1 MNKYESSHEQVD
13 TELRQLVNKHDSQ
26 VTQLQLQYQ
35 QLHQQLSDTSEMVAD
50 NVEQISK
57 ILLILERM
65 TE

>member
-13 TELRQLVNKHDSQ
+13 TEIRQLVNKHDSQ

-35 QLHQQLSDTSEMVAD
+35 QLHQQLSDLEEIVCDLSEKMD
-50 NVEQISK
+50 
-57 ILLILERM
+57 RM